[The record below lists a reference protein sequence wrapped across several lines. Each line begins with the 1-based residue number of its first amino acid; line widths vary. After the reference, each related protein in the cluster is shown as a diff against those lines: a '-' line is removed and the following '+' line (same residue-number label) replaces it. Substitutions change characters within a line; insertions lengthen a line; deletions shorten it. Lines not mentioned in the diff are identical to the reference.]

1 MDLNDLHKSLYKKLY
16 SYSQDY
22 EKLNALLTS
31 GEDQT
36 DEAKLARKNI
46 DKLSQRNSYFE
57 QLQQIINEAAECAAM
72 AEDESMKDLVKEEKE
87 DLLNR
92 LEELTQEAVDNL
104 LPSDKYDDCNIAL
117 VEFRPGVGG
126 GESMIFAEEMYHAF

>member
-1 MDLNDLHKSLYKKLY
+1 
-16 SYSQDY
+16 
-22 EKLNALLTS
+22 
-31 GEDQT
+31 
-36 DEAKLARKNI
+36 
-46 DKLSQRNSYFE
+46 
-57 QLQQIINEAAECAAM
+57 M
-72 AEDESMKDLVKEEKE
+72 AEDESMKELVKEEKE